1 LVSLFL
7 IFIRRRLFYF
17 GKEITRMSAV
27 ILDGVRTPFG
37 KWKGS
42 LSPFNGIDLGTI
54 ALKELISRVPEAQDA
69 DGVLLA
75 QVIQAGQGQNPA
87 RKVAV
92 NAGVSLR
99 TPALTLNNVC
109 LAGIAAV
116 ADAARRIHSDEGS
129 LYIAG
134 GFDSMTNAPH
144 LAPIRRELSYG
155 AVPFYDSLNDGLW
168 CSLNDQSMGSLSDI
182 KNKELGITRG
192 QQDEYALLSQTRAS
206 TAQIHGI
213 LDAEIVPIPEILEA
227 DEGIRHS
234 SSIEK
239 LSKLRPAFQQDGTLT
254 AGNSSQMSDGAS
266 LGIITSE
273 KKAKELGKTPLAKIR
288 GWSEIAGPDTS
299 LHLKPAQAIK
309 VLLKKTRLTVDD
321 IDLFEINEAFGSVVI
336 ASCNELGISFDK
348 VNVNGGAIAVGHPL
362 AGTGFRLI
370 LTLAHELKR
379 RGGGKGIATLCG
391 GGGQGMAILIEVP
404 ERWKY

>member
-1 LVSLFL
+1 
-7 IFIRRRLFYF
+7 
-17 GKEITRMSAV
+17 MNAV

-37 KWKGS
+37 RWKGS
-42 LSPFNGIDLGTI
+42 LAPINATELGTI
-54 ALKELISRVPEAQDA
+54 VLRELINRVPEAIHA
-69 DGVLLA
+69 DGVILA
-75 QVIQAGQGQNPA
+75 QVIQAGHGQNPA
-87 RKVAV
+87 RKVAI
-92 NAGVSLR
+92 NAGVSPT
-99 TPALTLNNVC
+99 TPAITLNNVC
-109 LAGIAAV
+109 LAGIASV
-116 ADAARRIHSDEGS
+116 ADAARRIQYGEGD
-129 LYIAG
+129 LYITG

-155 AVPFYDSLNDGLW
+155 PVTFYDTLNDGLW
-168 CSLNDQSMGSLSDI
+168 CSLNDQSMGSLSDA
-182 KNKELGITRG
+182 KNEELGITRKE
-192 QQDEYALLSQTRAS
+192 QDEYAVLSQSRAS

-213 LDAEIVPIPEILEA
+213 LNTEIVPISGTLEN

-239 LSKLRPAFQQDGTLT
+239 LSNLRPAFQQGGTLT

-273 KKAKELGKTPLAKIR
+273 KKAKELGKSPLAKIR

-299 LHLKPAQAIK
+299 LHLKPAQAINE
-309 VLLKKTRLTVDD
+309 LLKKTSLTVDD
-321 IDLFEINEAFGSVVI
+321 IDLFEINEAFASVVI
-336 ASCNELGISFDK
+336 ASCAELGIGFDK

-379 RGGGKGIATLCG
+379 RGGGKGIAALCG

-404 ERWKY
+404 ERWTF